1 MTRVDKIYERQHQ
14 MHIQLDTN
22 ERDLLV
28 SILLEFVRTDLR
40 VREVTVAGQILNR
53 LLDLMPDETVDA
65 LLNRPA
71 PSS

>member
-1 MTRVDKIYERQHQ
+1 MQ
-14 MHIQLDTN
+14 IQLDTN

>member
-14 MHIQLDTN
+14 MQIQLDTN